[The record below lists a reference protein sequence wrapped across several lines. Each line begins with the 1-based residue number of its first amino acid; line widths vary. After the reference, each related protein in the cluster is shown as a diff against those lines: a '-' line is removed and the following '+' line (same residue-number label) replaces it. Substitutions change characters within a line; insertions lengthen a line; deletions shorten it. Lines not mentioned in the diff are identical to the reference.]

1 MLIRDLEQQTGLD
14 RATIRFY
21 EKEGLIAPERK
32 ENGYR
37 VYSKQDAEDLNK
49 IKLLR
54 QLGVGLE
61 TIKNIRQGSEDFS
74 EVMNVQLEALEKK
87 ITSYNHAKFV
97 CRKIC
102 DDRVSYSSMD
112 AAYYLDMLNNPA
124 QTVGLVYP
132 GSYKEAV
139 NKPFHPWRRFFAR
152 AIDYS
157 LLNIILKFVLVV
169 VLRIRPFNIPNIVFN
184 YICVLLMIPV
194 EALMIHLWG
203 TTPGKWT
210 MGIRIE
216 SSDGGQ
222 QSFQIALR
230 RAYWVFRLG
239 CGWYIPF
246 WDLWC
251 NWRSYQAHKNGEILE
266 WDAESEIFYSNW
278 TRIEKAALVFLVAV
292 SLGINF
298 WITQDLLLPTH
309 RYTHLTMDQFVEN
322 YTDLEES
329 LGYNPSIKL
338 DTSGKWK
345 ENDDNSIK
353 NIIGDTTS
361 NRPDYIYKIENG
373 TIVGIEYQEETAD
386 VSFKNLIPQ
395 HCQILA
401 YTLAASQ
408 PNMTSTKII
417 EFLKEF
423 EISEAGNQ
431 VGDNTYV
438 IENQAV
444 CKNVTASWKIT
455 IKNCGIIA
463 GTGIL
468 VSQDENNASY
478 IIDFKVEI
486 MK

>member
-1 MLIRDLEQQTGLD
+1 
-14 RATIRFY
+14 
-21 EKEGLIAPERK
+21 
-32 ENGYR
+32 
-37 VYSKQDAEDLNK
+37 
-49 IKLLR
+49 
-54 QLGVGLE
+54 
-61 TIKNIRQGSEDFS
+61 
-74 EVMNVQLEALEKK
+74 
-87 ITSYNHAKFV
+87 
-97 CRKIC
+97 
-102 DDRVSYSSMD
+102 
-112 AAYYLDMLNNPA
+112 
-124 QTVGLVYP
+124 
-132 GSYKEAV
+132 
-139 NKPFHPWRRFFAR
+139 
-152 AIDYS
+152 
-157 LLNIILKFVLVV
+157 
-169 VLRIRPFNIPNIVFN
+169 
-184 YICVLLMIPV
+184 
-194 EALMIHLWG
+194 MIHLWG